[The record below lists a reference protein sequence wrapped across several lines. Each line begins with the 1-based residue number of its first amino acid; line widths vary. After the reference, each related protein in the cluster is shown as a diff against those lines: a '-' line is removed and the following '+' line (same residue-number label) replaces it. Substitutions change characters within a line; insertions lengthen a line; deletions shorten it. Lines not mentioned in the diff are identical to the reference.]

1 MKIISQLLNPLRIHS
16 HEIYNLPRC
25 PPLPLRTRKHQGLF
39 INLHHHGSSHPQ
51 PYHIAFEK
59 VMPQTEAHY
68 CLGDGDGGG
77 EEESCAKGGFGIA
90 EE

>member
-1 MKIISQLLNPLRIHS
+1 MAPEEQEIAGIKEISGDS
-16 HEIYNLPRC
+16 DE
-25 PPLPLRTRKHQGLF
+25 
-39 INLHHHGSSHPQ
+39 GSPSVV
-51 PYHIAFEK
+51 EK